1 MLELFAIETGTNIL
15 LGIVKQLYAALKRFG
30 AHSDDSNDT
39 TQETPSSERRGG
51 ANNVQA

>member
-1 MLELFAIETGTNIL
+1 MLETFIYTTSQNIL
-15 LGIVKQLYAALKRFG
+15 TSIVRQLYAALQRLG

-51 ANNVQA
+51 TNNVQA